1 MNTPEQPPGP
11 PASDAAG
18 QRLAAARIE
27 WGVSV
32 SEVAAYL
39 NLSDA
44 VIEAL
49 ESGAHER
56 LPGLTFVKGY
66 LRAYAKLLNLDP
78 DEIIRHAG
86 FAPETLNEIPVTRV
100 PLQRAGRRAREHKRR
115 LARAIAMAAAVAA
128 VLALGWAALRLMPGP
143 GMERALQALD
153 WSAGED
159 SARRTRQIPLPDAGV
174 DAGFG
179 VGVGVGGFDAGV
191 GVNGVDAGG
200 GENDSLIIEEE

>member
-11 PASDAAG
+11 PASGAAG

-143 GMERALQALD
+143 GVERALQALD

-159 SARRTRQIPLPDAGV
+159 SARRIPLPDAGV

-179 VGVGVGGFDAGV
+179 VGVGVGGFDADV
-191 GVNGVDAGG
+191 DGVDAGVDGG
-200 GENDSLIIEEE
+200 GEEHDSLIIEEE